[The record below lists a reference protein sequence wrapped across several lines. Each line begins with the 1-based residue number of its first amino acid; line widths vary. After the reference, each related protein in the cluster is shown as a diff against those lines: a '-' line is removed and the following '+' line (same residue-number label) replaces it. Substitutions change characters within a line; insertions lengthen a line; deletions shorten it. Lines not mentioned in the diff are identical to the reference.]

1 MPTNKNQLAWV
12 PVYGSGRQFAPPVPA
27 PRGDFWSSLQRGVS
41 KVAEF
46 VGEVFA
52 TIVYSIVTLVEGVLG
67 LTLGVLAIPLLLF
80 GTLILIG
87 LIIHLA
93 GLVLTAFGSA

>member
-1 MPTNKNQLAWV
+1 MSTTRNQLAWV

-27 PRGDFWSSLQRGVS
+27 PRGDLGSSLQRGVS
-41 KVAEF
+41 KIAEF
-46 VGEVFA
+46 VGEVIA
-52 TIVYSIVTLVEGVLG
+52 TIIYCIVTLVEGVVG
-67 LTLGVLAIPLLLF
+67 LAVGVLALPLLLF

-93 GLVLTAFGSA
+93 GLVLTGFGFA